1 MLTSRNISNNNISGA
16 IAPQLGKAIRLQQL
30 DLSTNHLSGK
40 IRKELGTDNFSSKQC
55 IVTGGY
61 GTVYKA
67 EFAQWPPLS
76 KLFSMITLGELMSHG
91 HGGERGSSLLHLSKR
106 KTKSPEA
113 DVEDLFAIWDHDG
126 ELLYEH
132 IIQGIDN
139 FSSKQCIGT
148 GGFGSLYK
156 TEMPI
161 GRVVA
166 VKKLHSSED
175 GDMTDLK
182 AFKSEI
188 HALTHIRHRNIIK
201 FYGFSSF
208 VENSFLV
215 YEFMEKGSLRNI
227 LSNDKE
233 AEKLDWMVRLNA
245 VKGVAKALSYMH
257 HDCSPPIIHR
267 DISSN
272 NVLLD
277 SEYEAH
283 VSDFSTTRE
292 EHELI
297 FFAKLAYKMKVDN
310 KTDVHS
316 FRVVTLE
323 VIMGKHPEEL
333 ILSLLSSASS
343 SSSSPST
350 VDHCLLNDA
359 MDQRLPPPVN

>member
-1 MLTSRNISNNNISGA
+1 M
-16 IAPQLGKAIRLQQL
+16 
-30 DLSTNHLSGK
+30 
-40 IRKELGTDNFSSKQC
+40 
-55 IVTGGY
+55 
-61 GTVYKA
+61 
-67 EFAQWPPLS
+67 
-76 KLFSMITLGELMSHG
+76 
-91 HGGERGSSLLHLSKR
+91 SKR

-126 ELLYEH
+126 ELLCEH

-148 GGFGSLYK
+148 GGFGTLYK

-175 GDMTDLK
+175 GDMADLK

-188 HALTHIRHRNIIK
+188 HTLTHIRHRNIIE

-227 LSNDKE
+227 LSNDEE
-233 AEKLDWMVRLNA
+233 AEKLDWMVRLNV

-283 VSDFSTTRE
+283 VSDFSTTRF
-292 EHELI
+292 L
-297 FFAKLAYKMKVDN
+297 KSD
-310 KTDVHS
+310 
-316 FRVVTLE
+316 
-323 VIMGKHPEEL
+323 
-333 ILSLLSSASS
+333 SSNWTSMAG
-343 SSSSPST
+343 T
-350 VDHCLLNDA
+350 FG
-359 MDQRLPPPVN
+359 

>member
-1 MLTSRNISNNNISGA
+1 MLTNLNISNNNISGS
-16 IAPQLGKAIRLQQL
+16 IPPQLGKAIQLQQL
-30 DLSTNHLSGK
+30 DLSSNHLIGK
-40 IRKELGTDNFSSKQC
+40 IPKEFGPLPNIEAFPPFEAFKNNKGLCGNN
-55 IVTGGY
+55 VTHLKPCSASRN
-61 GTVYKA
+61 KA
-67 EFAQWPPLS
+67 NKFPVL
-76 KLFSMITLGELMSHG
+76 III
-91 HGGERGSSLLHLSKR
+91 LL
-106 KTKSPEA
+106 
-113 DVEDLFAIWDHDG
+113 I
-126 ELLYEH
+126 
-132 IIQGIDN
+132 GIDN
-139 FSSKQCIGT
+139 FSSKQCIDTGRYGT
-148 GGFGSLYK
+148 LYK

-161 GRVVA
+161 
-166 VKKLHSSED
+166 
-175 GDMTDLK
+175 
-182 AFKSEI
+182 
-188 HALTHIRHRNIIK
+188 
-201 FYGFSSF
+201 
-208 VENSFLV
+208 ENSFLV

-227 LSNDKE
+227 LSNDEE

-283 VSDFSTTRE
+283 VSDFSTTSRE

-350 VDHCLLNDA
+350 VDHCLLNDV